1 MELDIDNTEDSTG
14 VFPNELDAKLSLGW
28 SLIDVREDDEW
39 TYGHHEEAKHVK
51 MSEVPESLELFDQ
64 ESSYII
70 VCRSGHRSGKVSEY
84 LNSIGYQSYNL
95 IGGMKKLSNESNK
108 IIGSDGNPGIII

>member
-1 MELDIDNTEDSTG
+1 MELDIDNTGDSSG
-14 VFPNELDAKLSLGW
+14 VLPNELEAKLLSGW
-28 SLIDVREDDEW
+28 TLIDVREDDEW
-39 TYGHHEEAKHVK
+39 TFGHLEEAKHVK
-51 MSEVPESLELFDQ
+51 MSEIPESLELFDH
-64 ESSYII
+64 ESFYII

-108 IIGSDGNPGIII
+108 IISSDGNPGIII

>member
-1 MELDIDNTEDSTG
+1 MINVRCVRVIE
-14 VFPNELDAKLSLGW
+14 KLS
-28 SLIDVREDDEW
+28 R
-39 TYGHHEEAKHVK
+39 
-51 MSEVPESLELFDQ
+51 

-84 LNSIGYQSYNL
+84 LNSIGYQSHNL
-95 IGGMKKLSNESNK
+95 IGGMKKLLNESNK